1 MRIPERTWR
10 QELVK
15 MDFFWSL
22 PKTSLVGLEHSFS
35 ELFGSSQTR
44 HYDAGTILSD
54 PSSTPD
60 RAFSCTSGT
69 LKVTKLLSNGRE
81 ILITILESGSVWSDR
96 SLLKGY
102 WREVFVETMSPA
114 DVISIERESF
124 ERALYSHPERLTQ
137 FMTKISEQ
145 MSDALTLLE
154 DFRGRDVASRLASVL
169 VRFSK
174 QHGVKRDES
183 VVIDLPFTHQ
193 DLANMIG
200 TARETVSRNM
210 ARFRAE
216 GYVRDTSAATLEILN
231 LSSLEALV

>member
-1 MRIPERTWR
+1 
-10 QELVK
+10 

-22 PKTSLVGLEHSFS
+22 PKAAIVGLDDPLKV
-35 ELFGSSQTR
+35 LFAKALPR
-44 HYDAGTILSD
+44 HYDANTIISD
-54 PSSTPD
+54 AQDGPS
-60 RAFSCTSGT
+60 RAFLCTSGT
-69 LKVTKLLSNGRE
+69 LKVTKLLSSGRE
-81 ILITILESGSVWSDR
+81 ILITILEPGSIWSDR

-102 WREVFVETMSPA
+102 WREIFVETMSA
-114 DVISIERESF
+114 AEVVSIEKGAF
-124 ERALYSHPERLTQ
+124 EQYICGDPERLTQ
-137 FMTKISEQ
+137 FMLRISEQ

-174 QHGVKRDES
+174 QYGHEKESS

-216 GYVRDTSAATLEILN
+216 GYVRGGHAATLEILQ
-231 LSSLEALV
+231 LSSLEALIV

>member
-1 MRIPERTWR
+1 
-10 QELVK
+10 V
-15 MDFFWSL
+15 DFFWSL
-22 PKTSLVGLEHSFS
+22 PKSSLAGLEHSFAD
-35 ELFGSSQTR
+35 LFESAQAR
-44 HYDAGTILSD
+44 HYESGTILSD
-54 PSSTPD
+54 PSSSPE
-60 RAFSCTSGT
+60 RAFLCTSGT

-81 ILITILESGSVWSDR
+81 ILITILESGSIWSDR

-102 WREVFVETMSPA
+102 WREVFIETISPTET
-114 DVISIERESF
+114 ISIERDAF
-124 ERALYSHPERLTQ
+124 ERFLYAHPERLTQ
-137 FMTKISEQ
+137 FMTRISEQ

-174 QHGVKRDES
+174 QHGVAKEKS
-183 VVIDLPFTHQ
+183 VVIELPFTHQ

-216 GYVRDTSAATLEILN
+216 GLVGESAAATLEILS
-231 LSSLEALV
+231 LSALEALV

>member
-1 MRIPERTWR
+1 
-10 QELVK
+10 
-15 MDFFWSL
+15 MDFFWTL
-22 PKTSLVGLEHSFS
+22 PKSSLAGLQ
-35 ELFGSSQTR
+35 SSLDTVFAAAPVR
-44 HYDAGTILSD
+44 RYEAGTILSD
-54 PSSTPD
+54 PSTMPE
-60 RAFSCTSGT
+60 RAFLCTSGT

-81 ILITILESGSVWSDR
+81 ILITILETGSIWSDR

-102 WREVFVETMSPA
+102 WREVYIETISPSET
-114 DVISIERESF
+114 ISIERDAF
-124 ERALYSHPERLTQ
+124 ERFLYEHPERLTD

-174 QHGVKRDES
+174 QHGVKKEDS
-183 VVIDLPFTHQ
+183 IVIDLPFTHQ

-216 GYVRDTSAATLEILN
+216 GYLRDSSPATLEILKM
-231 LSSLEALV
+231 SSLEALV

>member
-1 MRIPERTWR
+1 
-10 QELVK
+10 

-22 PKTSLVGLEHSFS
+22 PKTSIVGLNDPLK
-35 ELFGSSQTR
+35 ELFVKAQQR
-44 HYDAGTILSD
+44 HYDANTIISD
-54 PSSTPD
+54 PDNAPQRT
-60 RAFSCTSGT
+60 FLCTKGT
-69 LKVTKLLSNGRE
+69 LKVTKLLSSGRE
-81 ILITILESGSVWSDR
+81 ILITILEPGSIWSDR

-102 WREVFVETMSPA
+102 WRGVFVETMSA
-114 DVISIERESF
+114 AEVVSIEKEQF
-124 ERALYSHPERLTQ
+124 ELYICSEPERLTQ
-137 FMTKISEQ
+137 FMLWISEQ

-174 QHGVKRDES
+174 QYGVEKESS

-216 GYVRDTSAATLEILN
+216 GYVRGGQMATLEILQLN
-231 LSSLEALV
+231 SLEALIV

>member
-1 MRIPERTWR
+1 
-10 QELVK
+10 

-22 PKTSLVGLEHSFS
+22 PKTSIAGLSEPLT
-35 ELFGSSQTR
+35 ELFGSVQPR
-44 HYDAGTILSD
+44 RYDAGATISD
-54 PSSTPD
+54 PESSLQ
-60 RAFSCTSGT
+60 RAFLCTSGT

-81 ILITILESGSVWSDR
+81 ILITILETGSVWSDR

-102 WREVFVETMSPA
+102 WRGVFVETMSPA
-114 DVISIERESF
+114 ELVSIEKDVF
-124 ERALYSHPERLTQ
+124 ERFICAQPERLTQ
-137 FMTKISEQ
+137 FMMKISEQ

-174 QHGVKRDES
+174 QYGVEKESS

-216 GYVRDTSAATLEILN
+216 GYLRDSQTATLEILN
-231 LSSLEALV
+231 LNSLEALIV

>member
-1 MRIPERTWR
+1 
-10 QELVK
+10 

-22 PKTSLVGLEHSFS
+22 PNSSVSGLDSQVS
-35 ELFGSSQTR
+35 ELF
-44 HYDAGTILSD
+44 AGAQHRRTDSNTIVSD
-54 PSSTPD
+54 PGTSPE
-60 RAFSCTSGT
+60 RAFLCTAGT

-81 ILITILESGSVWSDR
+81 ILITILEKGSIWSDR

-102 WREVFVETMSPA
+102 WREVFIETMSPA
-114 DVISIERESF
+114 EMLSVDKETF
-124 ERALYSHPERLTQ
+124 ERFVRGRDERLAQ

-174 QHGVKRDES
+174 QYGVEKEHS
-183 VVIDLPFTHQ
+183 VVIELPFTHQ

-200 TARETVSRNM
+200 TARETVSRSM

-216 GYVRDTSAATLEILN
+216 GYVRDSDTATLEILN
-231 LSSLEALV
+231 LHSLEALIV

>member
-1 MRIPERTWR
+1 
-10 QELVK
+10 

-22 PKTSLVGLEHSFS
+22 PKTSIVGLNDPLK
-35 ELFGSSQTR
+35 ELFAKAQQR
-44 HYDAGTILSD
+44 KFDANTIISD
-54 PSSTPD
+54 PDNGPQRT
-60 RAFSCTSGT
+60 FLCTSGT
-69 LKVTKLLSNGRE
+69 LKVTKLLSSGRE
-81 ILITILESGSVWSDR
+81 ILITILEPGSIWSDR

-102 WREVFVETMSPA
+102 WRGVFVETMSA
-114 DVISIERESF
+114 AEVVSISKEQFESYICS
-124 ERALYSHPERLTQ
+124 EPERLTQ
-137 FMTKISEQ
+137 FMLWISEQ

-174 QHGVKRDES
+174 QYGVEKESS

-216 GYVRDTSAATLEILN
+216 GYVRGGQMATLEILQLN
-231 LSSLEALV
+231 SLEALIV

>member
-1 MRIPERTWR
+1 
-10 QELVK
+10 

-22 PKTSLVGLEHSFS
+22 PKSSLAGLDDPLN
-35 ELFGSSQTR
+35 ELFGAVQPR
-44 HYDAGTILSD
+44 RYDVGATISD
-54 PSSTPD
+54 PESAPQ
-60 RAFSCTSGT
+60 RAFLCTSGT

-81 ILITILESGSVWSDR
+81 ILITLLETGSVWSDR

-102 WREVFVETMSPA
+102 WRGVFVETMSSA
-114 DVISIERESF
+114 EIVSIEKEEF
-124 ERALYSHPERLTQ
+124 ERIICANPERLTR
-137 FMTKISEQ
+137 FMMKISEQ

-174 QHGVKRDES
+174 QYGVEKESS

-216 GYVRDTSAATLEILN
+216 GYLRDSQTATLEILN
-231 LSSLEALV
+231 LNSLEALIV